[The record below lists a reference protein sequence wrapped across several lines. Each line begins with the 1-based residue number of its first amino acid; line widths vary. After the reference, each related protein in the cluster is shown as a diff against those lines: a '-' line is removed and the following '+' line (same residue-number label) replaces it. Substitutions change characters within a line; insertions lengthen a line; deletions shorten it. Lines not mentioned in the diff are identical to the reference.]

1 MDLKSYK
8 FYLRL
13 FHSEIPEKNTKE
25 YIYTQSSQCYNKNTQ
40 VEEQVVLIK
49 MIINTL
55 IKTLIIQQKAPEEVP
70 TPEASSNSAA
80 DMMFAL
86 VRIKLHFFFF
96 KFFQTMKL
104 LKMYPVN
111 QCLIHVQI
119 NFMTEQKLCDKL
131 VLLQVFLVTFSLYI
145 SFI

>member
-1 MDLKSYK
+1 M
-8 FYLRL
+8 
-13 FHSEIPEKNTKE
+13 
-25 YIYTQSSQCYNKNTQ
+25 Q
-40 VEEQVVLIK
+40 EQVVLIK

-96 KFFQTMKL
+96 KFFSNHEIVENVSSEPMFNSCANKFHDGAKGL
-104 LKMYPVN
+104 
-111 QCLIHVQI
+111 
-119 NFMTEQKLCDKL
+119 
-131 VLLQVFLVTFSLYI
+131 
-145 SFI
+145 

>member
-1 MDLKSYK
+1 M
-8 FYLRL
+8 
-13 FHSEIPEKNTKE
+13 
-25 YIYTQSSQCYNKNTQ
+25 Q
-40 VEEQVVLIK
+40 EQVVLIK

-86 VRIKLHFFFF
+86 VRIKLDFFFF

-119 NFMTEQKLCDKL
+119 NFMTEQKVCDKL
-131 VLLQVFLVTFSLYI
+131 VLLQVFLVTFSLYM

>member
-1 MDLKSYK
+1 M
-8 FYLRL
+8 
-13 FHSEIPEKNTKE
+13 
-25 YIYTQSSQCYNKNTQ
+25 
-40 VEEQVVLIK
+40 EEQVVLIK

-111 QCLIHVQI
+111 QCLPVIHVQI
-119 NFMTEQKLCDKL
+119 NFITEQKVCDKL
-131 VLLQVFLVTFSLYI
+131 VLLQVFLVTFSLYM